1 MIFATTVNRVAEKGE
16 VVVTA
21 KLKRAKL
28 PTSPRRNHDHSISLC
43 IVF

>member
-1 MIFATTVNRVAEKGE
+1 MIFATTVNRVAEEGK

-28 PTSPRRNHDHSISLC
+28 PMSPWRNHDHSISLC